1 MKKAHPIKSEFPK
14 STQHLESYDPLKQT
28 KTTKICDIMVRSND
42 VGALTFQV
50 FKGNKT
56 SIVMSKEQLVRYIES
71 L

>member
-1 MKKAHPIKSEFPK
+1 MKKAHPIKPEFPK
-14 STQHLESYDPLKQT
+14 STQHL
-28 KTTKICDIMVRSND
+28 KTNKICDIVVRSND